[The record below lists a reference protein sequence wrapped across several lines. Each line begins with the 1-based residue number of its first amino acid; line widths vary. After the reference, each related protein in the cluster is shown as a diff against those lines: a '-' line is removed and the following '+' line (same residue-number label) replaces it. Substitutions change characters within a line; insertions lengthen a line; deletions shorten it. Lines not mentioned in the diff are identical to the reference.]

1 MLINTSKKLLKTQTP
16 GAVCYNKH
24 LNMKKETTDAAS
36 VKKET
41 KTALD
46 LLKEHLEKPALTRS
60 DFELFTPDH
69 VTKPVTKAMPPV
81 TIERSPVTTEMT
93 PVTKATPP
101 VMPKPVPLS
110 YKENVKL
117 SGIENKDHAPLSRPK
132 GHTPLLRTSISSK
145 PPSRLEISKQ
155 RAKVI
160 INSY

>member
-41 KTALD
+41 KTAFD
-46 LLKEHLEKPALTRS
+46 LLKEHSEKPALTRS

-81 TIERSPVTTEMT
+81 TTEMPPATKAAT

-117 SGIENKDHAPLSRPK
+117 SSIENKDHAPLSRPK
-132 GHTPLLRTSISSK
+132 GHTPLLRTIPSK

-155 RAKVI
+155 RAKVS
-160 INSY
+160 NY